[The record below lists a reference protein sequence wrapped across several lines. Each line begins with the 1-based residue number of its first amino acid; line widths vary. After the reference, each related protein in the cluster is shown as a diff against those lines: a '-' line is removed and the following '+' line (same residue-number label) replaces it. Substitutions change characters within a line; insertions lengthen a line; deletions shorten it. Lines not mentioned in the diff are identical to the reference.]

1 MFYSSTVLKTE
12 LMDFGWRLGTYY
24 FTVIFSEQ
32 FICGQSDRKF
42 FITRSLTLTTALNV
56 TASPVLKL
64 SFWYKH
70 TIDTLDNAYVDISN
84 DNGSTW
90 KSAKFYNKTVS
101 SWTREVLDISA
112 LANSTTN
119 LKIRFSMISNGSV
132 VADGI
137 YIDNIK
143 LTGYDGAPTSI
154 AGINEIPEKYSLSQN
169 YPNPF
174 NPSTVI
180 SYNLA
185 EGNFITLKI
194 YNELGKEVST
204 LVNERQN
211 AGSYSIHFDGSNLPG
226 FYYYKLESGGFVDT
240 KKMLLISKQIVMIMS
255 NE

>member
-1 MFYSSTVLKTE
+1 
-12 LMDFGWRLGTYY
+12 
-24 FTVIFSEQ
+24 
-32 FICGQSDRKF
+32 
-42 FITRSLTLTTALNV
+42 
-56 TASPVLKL
+56 
-64 SFWYKH
+64 
-70 TIDTLDNAYVDISN
+70 
-84 DNGSTW
+84 
-90 KSAKFYNKTVS
+90 
-101 SWTREVLDISA
+101 
-112 LANSTTN
+112 
-119 LKIRFSMISNGSV
+119 MISNGSV

-143 LTGYDGAPTSI
+143 LTGYNSAPTSI

-211 AGSYSIHFDGSNLPG
+211 AGSYSISFDGSNLPSG
-226 FYYYKLESGGFVDT
+226 LYYYKLESGGFVDT
-240 KKMLLISKQIVMIMS
+240 KKMLLIK
-255 NE
+255 